1 MENRI
6 KKITKS
12 MRYKI
17 GQRWKCTTSRY
28 HTSFYFI
35 ILKPSN
41 ERKNEKICRV
51 VQDNRINSSNPVKTS
66 DNPYTHAH
74 LKKYAILEEGTV
86 EDFEEIVCPYCNK
99 HNTCII
105 LNKESPNNIMNHCDN
120 FI

>member
-1 MENRI
+1 
-6 KKITKS
+6 
-12 MRYKI
+12 MRYEP

-35 ILKPSN
+35 ILKQSE

-51 VQDNRINSSNPVKTS
+51 VQDTRINTSNPLETS

-74 LKKYAILEEGTV
+74 LKKYAVLEEGSIK
-86 EDFEEIVCPYCNK
+86 DFQEVVCPFCNK
-99 HNTCII
+99 YDTCIS
-105 LNKESPNNIMNHCDN
+105 LNEESDYNIMNHCND